1 MRQRGSTAQRCGSGA
16 AVPESAATRPR
27 GLIADRLRA
36 VLENAGPDPARFPAA
51 ARDCLDRAYEAA
63 YAENHA
69 SARALAE
76 AGLARSSDADLDVRL
91 GLYSVLIALDQLSGD
106 QQQALD
112 YLQARIA
119 LLKRH
124 GLAAEAAAG
133 ERLGT
138 VLFREAG
145 DDDLPLLEAELAHL
159 TASHSPASVTSDV
172 QLAIAVVRSQR
183 GEAQRAITLLEE
195 AVAGYERAGRTDSM
209 SGALMYLANTY
220 LQADQPERATAAAD
234 RMLALPGNRATTA
247 SMWLLK
253 ANAAGGEGAAGL
265 EEALTALELYAAAG
279 VRKGAI
285 SAAVVLAR
293 LCAGMGDYNDSV
305 LAWQAAV
312 AQAERGEVQ
321 EELTLRL
328 ALGNQLL
335 EAEEYE
341 LAGEV
346 LSKLLQRLEQT
357 KAPHPQVARALMS
370 MGHAHRHAG
379 RTAEALDCWRRAVA
393 EFGRG
398 GEFGESARALLATG
412 TLLSREDRE
421 KDALVCFEAAV
432 AAARKAED
440 DDAALPQALHA
451 LGHALC
457 EAGNPDG
464 LTALD
469 EAISLARE
477 YGAHWYEADYSDTRA
492 RGLWALEDGTGAV
505 SAALHAADLYSAA
518 DDAAS
523 AGNSELFAAHVLAEM
538 GRPDDAVPMF
548 KLVLQEPD
556 VGRTLRVAA
565 HLGLASAL
573 DDLGRTVEAD
583 IARRAAD
590 AAADGTD

>member
-1 MRQRGSTAQRCGSGA
+1 ML
-16 AVPESAATRPR
+16 ESAATMPR
-27 GLIADRLRA
+27 GMIADRLRA
-36 VLENAGPDPARFPAA
+36 VLENAGPDPAQFPAA
-51 ARDCLDRAYEAA
+51 AKDCLDRAYEAA
-63 YAENHA
+63 YAENHPG
-69 SARALAE
+69 ALALAQ
-76 AGLARSSDADLDVRL
+76 AGLARSSESEVDVRL
-91 GLYSVLIALDQLSGD
+91 GLYSVLIALARQAGD
-106 QQQALD
+106 EVRAQE
-112 YLQARIA
+112 YLHARIS
-119 LLKRH
+119 LLRH
-124 GLAAEAAAG
+124 SGLVAEAAAG
-133 ERLGT
+133 ERLGM
-138 VLFREAG
+138 VLFRDAG
-145 DDDLPLLEAELAHL
+145 DKDLPLLEAELSRLVDAH
-159 TASHSPASVTSDV
+159 APASVTADV

-183 GEAQRAITLLEE
+183 GETKRAIALLEA
-195 AVAGYERAGRTDSM
+195 AVAGYERSARTDSL

-220 LQADQPERATAAAD
+220 LQAEQPERAIAAAD

-285 SAAVVLAR
+285 SAAVALAR
-293 LCAGMGDYNDSV
+293 LCAGMGDYEDSV

-341 LAGEV
+341 FATDV

-370 MGHAHRHAG
+370 LGHAHRHAD
-379 RTAEALDCWRRAVA
+379 RAPEALDCWRRAVA
-393 EFGRG
+393 EFSNG
-398 GEFGESARALLATG
+398 GEFGEAARALLATG

-432 AAARKAED
+432 AAARKSED

-457 EAGNPDG
+457 EAGDPDG

-469 EAISLARE
+469 EAIRLARE
-477 YGAHWYEADYSDTRA
+477 YGARWYEADYSDTRA

-505 SAALHAADLYSAA
+505 SAALHAADLYSTA

-523 AGNSELFAAHVLAEM
+523 AGNAELFAAHVLAEM
-538 GRPDDAVPMF
+538 GRADDAVPMF

-556 VGRTLRVAA
+556 VSRTLRVAA
-565 HLGLASAL
+565 QLGLASAL
-573 DDLGRTVEAD
+573 DALGRTVEAD

-590 AAADGTD
+590 AAADSTD